1 MGKKM
6 TYIKKVEIFGFKSF
20 GFENTTIQF
29 ELGLVSI
36 SGANG
41 SGKTNIL
48 DAIIF
53 AMGENKPKVMRV
65 DKLQDLIHNSKENR
79 RGTKMARTSVH
90 FDNSDRKISVD
101 TDVVEITREM
111 DVNGDSVYY
120 LNKKK
125 SNRSHIL
132 DLLDDA
138 NIELDQLNTM
148 QQGTVTRIS
157 EFTSKERRK
166 TIEYFIGLSYFDDK
180 KSKSIKQLGEADD
193 KLESV
198 LAKLYEIKKKIDKS
212 KKDGNQKLYN
222 KIFSSYRLMLPRK
235 NALEEE
241 RNSIV
246 KFIED
251 VEKDKRQTFLNAFDQ
266 IDKEIRLIF
275 NKMTGGNAWLELQN
289 EDDIFNSGISY
300 LVQFSNKQKNES
312 SVISN
317 AEKTLAGI
325 VFVLALQKLRHSS
338 FYLIDAVDAH
348 LDKINSEIFVNILKS
363 KEENQYILISL
374 KKEIIQN
381 AKLSYVVSMKEG
393 ISNVVDNKDVK

>member
-1 MGKKM
+1 MA
-6 TYIKKVEIFGFKSF
+6 YIKKVEIFGFKSF

-53 AMGENKPKVMRV
+53 AMGENKPRVMRV

-90 FDNSDRKISVD
+90 FNNSDRKISVD

-180 KSKSIKQLGEADD
+180 TSESIKQLGEADN

-222 KIFSSYRLMLPRK
+222 KIFSSYRLMLSRK

-241 RNSIV
+241 RNNIV